1 MSQPT
6 ANIWFPFMI
15 GDHLGRTQH
24 LNPSEEAAYVRLQC
38 YQWQHGHFEEQRIPL
53 IGRFSDDA
61 WSMSRASIMQM
72 LSIDDAGLCF
82 IPWMETDKAKWAE
95 KQRKAVEK
103 ARKAANSR
111 WANTKRKDGKDR
123 GNKML
128 QALPEHSSSTATP
141 DAPHMPFTFTAS
153 TTPPSPS
160 VQGEA
165 PRRAAGERGAK
176 TPKTPAV
183 ASPDDQATQPAS
195 SASGGAVVER
205 SGPLGIDSAHPLV
218 QSAERRKPTIGDS
231 RFLPFKGVVVKW
243 WGQANEVDPKRAP
256 WTGRTNAALKTMLE
270 AEPELTIEELVD
282 RLGHRWQAMQI
293 CLEHPTGRGAVL
305 PATPLHQVLARLET
319 FRHGP
324 VTDLGDK
331 L

>member
-1 MSQPT
+1 MSEST

-24 LNPSEEAAYVRLQC
+24 LSPSEEAAYVRLQC
-38 YQWQHGHFEEQRIPL
+38 YQWQHGHFEEERISR
-53 IGRFSDDA
+53 IGRLSDDA
-61 WSMSRASIMQM
+61 WSIGQASLKHM
-72 LSIDDAGLCF
+72 LSMDQVGLYF
-82 IPWMETDKAKWAE
+82 IPWLDEEKAKWAE
-95 KQRKAVEK
+95 KQKKSSEK

-111 WANTKRKDGKDR
+111 WAKTKRKDGEQKT
-123 GNKML
+123 KTML
-128 QALPEHSSSTATP
+128 QALPEHSPSSAT
-141 DAPHMPFTFTAS
+141 DHAPVMPFTFTGS

-165 PRRAAGERGAK
+165 PSGAAGENGAK

-183 ASPDDQATQPAS
+183 ASLDDQATQPPS

-293 CLEHPTGRGAVL
+293 CLEHPPGRGAVL